1 MLIPGS
7 QPRVFSLRFSSI
19 GWPGTPG
26 TPPPG
31 TPGTPGGNV
40 SVSLE
45 VMLALR
51 RLQDENESLQQE
63 NTRLRAM
70 VRPAAALPPEEAA
83 ASDVP
88 MPSRDAEG
96 GAEIGEAR
104 EAGSVSMRDLPRGD
118 VTMSC

>member
-1 MLIPGS
+1 M
-7 QPRVFSLRFSSI
+7 
-19 GWPGTPG
+19 
-26 TPPPG
+26 
-31 TPGTPGGNV
+31 

-63 NTRLRAM
+63 NKRLRAM

-88 MPSRDAEG
+88 MPSRDAE
-96 GAEIGEAR
+96 IGEAR